1 MVLHSFSDPP
11 RNILTVIMEDKLDQI
26 LNRLTSVESKLDTNN
41 TAVEEM
47 RKELLEIKEG
57 NVDVINSI
65 ENLEEKV
72 GNVAEEMENVK
83 QKVKNIETSNKS
95 IENRVIELELSAETE
110 LPRTECLVAK
120 YMDGKLKEFA
130 EKVKEK
136 TLDASDVIENNE
148 LEVRLKRVEDIMSE
162 KAASKESKNEEAE
175 KEVNV

>member
-1 MVLHSFSDPP
+1 
-11 RNILTVIMEDKLDQI
+11 MEDKLDQI

-83 QKVKNIETSNKS
+83 QKVKNIETSSKS

-110 LPRTECLVAK
+110 LLRTECIVAK

-136 TLDASDVIENNE
+136 
-148 LEVRLKRVEDIMSE
+148 R
-162 KAASKESKNEEAE
+162 
-175 KEVNV
+175 